1 MRKLILILAL
11 VAISTWLLAVDT
23 MPDFR
28 LPNMEGKN
36 LSLESLLGKGP
47 VLIDFWADFCAPCK
61 TAMPYLDELAQKY
74 EELSVVMIS
83 IDAPKTQMRAKSY
96 LKSKNYK
103 FISLFDADKALAK
116 KLNVGTP
123 PHSFILNPAGEIVF
137 SHVGFEPGLEKEY
150 EAKIEE
156 IISQIRP
163 IIKPDPLQEQKK
175 VPQTQ
180 AGEK

>member
-1 MRKLILILAL
+1 MRKLFLILAL
-11 VAISTWLLAVDT
+11 VAVSAWLMAADI

-28 LPNMEGKN
+28 LPNMDGKN
-36 LSLESLLGKGP
+36 VSLESLLGKGP

-74 EELSVVMIS
+74 EDLTVVMVS

-103 FISLFDADKALAK
+103 FVSLFDADKTLAK

-156 IISQIRP
+156 IITQIRP
-163 IIKPDPLQEQKK
+163 IVKPDPTKEQKK

-180 AGEK
+180 TGDK